1 MKEIVWCKGNTK
13 LFISGGTN
21 MKRTKLLMLGA
32 ALLPFAV
39 GLTACNGGN
48 TDIGILQFGEFA
60 ALDNARK
67 GFVDG
72 LKEAGFGDLK
82 IDYQNA
88 KAKGADNT
96 TLAKTMASKKHKLNL
111 AIATPCATALKAAQD
126 AIGSTTPLLFT
137 ATTDPV
143 GAGLLTNKEAPEGF
157 VTGTSDL
164 QPAEAL
170 NNQVKLVK
178 KMIPTATKLGIF
190 YCSSEQNSRVQADL
204 AEEVAEAEGLTVT
217 RKTCTD
223 QFDIKAGIADLAAKV
238 DAIWIPTDN
247 TVANN
252 MAKVKDGLG
261 TNKTLV
267 IVGEE
272 GMLNGGQV
280 TVSISY
286 YDLGKKTAELAA
298 KVLNGTPINEIPVFF
313 NTVETC
319 SYIYNKT
326 NLTDAGFA
334 VSDLPAEFPWS
345 EAK

>member
-1 MKEIVWCKGNTK
+1 
-13 LFISGGTN
+13 
-21 MKRTKLLMLGA
+21 MLA
-32 ALLPFAV
+32 PAAV
-39 GLTACNGGN
+39 GLTACQNGG
-48 TDIGILQFGEFA
+48 TEIGILQYGEFA
-60 ALDNARK
+60 ALDSAREGFKK
-67 GFVDG
+67 GLQD
-72 LKEAGFGDLK
+72 AGFGNLK
-82 IDYQNA
+82 IFYQNA
-88 KAKGADNT
+88 KAKGSDNT
-96 TLAKTMASKKHKLNL
+96 SMAKSMASKKHKLNL

-126 AIGSTTPLLFT
+126 EIGSTTPLLFT

-143 GAGLLTNKEAPEGF
+143 GAGLLTNKDAPEGF

-164 QPAEAL
+164 QPQEAL
-170 NNQVKLVK
+170 ENQVKLAK

-190 YCSSEQNSRVQADL
+190 YCSNEQNSRVQAEL
-204 AEEVAEAEGLTVT
+204 ANTVAVAEGLTVT
-217 RKTCTD
+217 TETCTD
-223 QFDIKAGIADLAAKV
+223 QFDIKTKVASLAAKV

-286 YDLGKKTAELAA
+286 FELGLKTAEHAVKIL
-298 KVLNGTPINEIPVFF
+298 KGEEIKNIPVFYP
-313 NTVETC
+313 TIETC
-319 SYIYNKT
+319 SYLYSEQ

-334 VSDLPAEFPWS
+334 VSDLPAEFPWKKA
-345 EAK
+345 E

>member
-1 MKEIVWCKGNTK
+1 MFGAIKTPNFLLGGHVMKK
-13 LFISGGTN
+13 
-21 MKRTKLLMLGA
+21 TKLLMLCTLIAPA
-32 ALLPFAV
+32 AM
-39 GLTACNGGN
+39 GLTACNN
-48 TDIGILQFGEFA
+48 SATDIGILQYGEFA
-60 ALDNARK
+60 ALDSAREGFKK
-67 GFVDG
+67 G
-72 LKEAGFGDLK
+72 LENAGFGNLK

-96 TLAKTMASKKHKLNL
+96 TLAQGLAAKKHKLNL

-170 NNQVKLVK
+170 QNQIKLAK
-178 KMIPTATKLGIF
+178 KMVPTASKLGIF
-190 YCSSEQNSRVQADL
+190 YCSNEQNSRAQAEL
-204 AEEVAEAEGLTVT
+204 ARTAAEADGLTVVT
-217 RKTCTD
+217 KTCTD
-223 QFDIKAGIADLAAKV
+223 NLDITQNVAALAAEV

-252 MAKVKDGLG
+252 MTKVKDGIG
-261 TNKTLV
+261 TRKTLV

-286 YDLGKKTAELAA
+286 YQLGLKPAELAA
-298 KVLNGTPINEIPVFF
+298 KILKGTAVKDIPVFYP
-313 NTVETC
+313 TMDTC
-319 SYIYNKT
+319 SYIYSKQ
-326 NLTDAGFA
+326 NLEDAGFA
-334 VSDLPAEFPWS
+334 VSDLPTEFPWS
-345 EAK
+345 AAE